1 MKLTGNTILI
11 TGAGSGIGLALGEE
25 FVKLDNRVIV
35 AARSPE
41 KLKLAKSKGL
51 ETIKAD
57 LCEAGSIQTL
67 SRKVTQEFPKTN
79 VLIHNAALCK
89 LEDLVQGGSPA
100 VQEEMIATNLLG
112 PMRLNDALLP
122 HLLKQPSATIIVLT
136 SGLGFVPSAFYPT
149 YSATKAALHSY
160 SQSLRFQLKDTSVRV
175 IEVVPPYVQT
185 QLGGAFQET
194 DPNAMPL
201 SDFISEAMQI
211 LENNSQ
217 VEEVLVKRTLAH
229 RFAAEAGREKYD
241 AFFKQYNERLFNDL
255 GRRGGRASGNMKTL
269 AEDQCRNGTAE
280 GLILAGRISR
290 PAKETKI

>member
-41 KLKLAKSKGL
+41 KLKVAKSKGL
-51 ETIKAD
+51 ETLKAD

-79 VLIHNAALCK
+79 VLIHNAAICK
-89 LEDLVQGGSPA
+89 LEDLVQGSSPA

-122 HLLKQPSATIIVLT
+122 HLLKQPSATIIILT

-149 YSATKAALHSY
+149 YSATKAALDGLTR
-160 SQSLRFQLKDTSVRV
+160 SLARELGPRQIRVNSVA
-175 IEVVPPYVQT
+175 PGY
-185 QLGGAFQET
+185 F
-194 DPNAMPL
+194 D
-201 SDFISEAMQI
+201 SDMVSDMA
-211 LENNSQ
+211 
-217 VEEVLVKRTLAH
+217 EEQKRRIARRTP
-229 RFAAEAGREKYD
+229 
-241 AFFKQYNERLFNDL
+241 L
-255 GRRGGRASGNMKTL
+255 GRLARIDDVANAVHFLTSDQASFITGQTLVVDGGIT
-269 AEDQCRNGTAE
+269 C
-280 GLILAGRISR
+280 
-290 PAKETKI
+290 